1 MGFGRTPL
9 GTGRGPLWD
18 TLPLVPTLCKSFR
31 KYARRMGGRPITAV
45 MPAHDPAAS
54 TQPTIDQLRNS
65 QLVQQAFDFWFT
77 DHEHVRS
84 PFPAYVQAELRELS
98 VAAFADWLRRLDP
111 QAQKEVTDEAA
122 VQKFEELLFREATR
136 LVRTPDELIT
146 LRLPFLPRVGDTID
160 GGGIEGRGGENVIR
174 KRKLVT
180 EGKDEFME
188 VEVENLASG
197 QGWSTRFELP

>member
-1 MGFGRTPL
+1 
-9 GTGRGPLWD
+9 
-18 TLPLVPTLCKSFR
+18 
-31 KYARRMGGRPITAV
+31 
-45 MPAHDPAAS
+45 MPAHDPAAN
-54 TQPTIDQLRNS
+54 TQPTLEQLRNS

-77 DHEHVRS
+77 DHDHVRS
-84 PFPAYVQAELRELS
+84 PFPAYVQTELRELS

-136 LVRTPDELIT
+136 LVHTPDELIT

-188 VEVENLASG
+188 VEAENLASG
-197 QGWSTRFELP
+197 QSWSTRFELP